1 MKALC
6 WHGKSDIRYETVPDP
21 TVQDGRDVV
30 IKVTSC
36 AICGS
41 DLHIYDGVIPE
52 MESGDVI
59 GHETMGE
66 VVEVGKEVTNL
77 KIGDRVVVPFTIS
90 CGECYFCTK
99 GHTPPANAATRIRR
113 RPKSF
118 GVIPRLGCSAIRT
131 SSAATP
137 AGRRSTCA
145 FRSQTSVR

>member
-21 TVQDGRDVV
+21 AVQDGRDVV

-90 CGECYFCTK
+90 CGGMLFLHE
-99 GHTPPANAATRIRR
+99 GPLL
-113 RPKSF
+113 
-118 GVIPRLGCSAIRT
+118 RLRT
-131 SSAATP
+131 
-137 AGRRSTCA
+137 
-145 FRSQTSVR
+145 Q